1 MCLENP
7 SNRNFW
13 KISPNKM
20 KAVEFHV
27 NLCVRMFWC
36 VCVRAQGAGRGQGPQ
51 LDLFETGSL
60 TEAGAQ

>member
-1 MCLENP
+1 
-7 SNRNFW
+7 
-13 KISPNKM
+13 M

-51 LDLFETGSL
+51 LDFFETGSL